1 MNRRN
6 TGTVSDAAN
15 SLNRHSIFQ
24 KIWNVL
30 TSTSISILV
39 LTLAFFFLL
48 SCKHKEAAADEEEVA
63 PESVQTPVTVTSVE
77 TVPLNDYVELNATSN
92 FLQSN
97 FIKASANG
105 YIKSVNI
112 KLGQLVHAGQ
122 PAFTLKTK
130 EAAALGNTIN
140 QLDSSF
146 HFSGLINI
154 KATAGG
160 YIQELNHQVGDYVQ
174 DGEQLAVLNDSK
186 SFGFILNLPY
196 ELRRYI
202 STGKSLEVDLP
213 DGTHL
218 NGVVSS
224 IMPQVDSASQTQA
237 VLIKVASP
245 TLLPQNLIA
254 KVKIVKSQ
262 KANVAS
268 LPKQAVLTDESQ
280 SSFWV
285 MKMTDSVTAVK
296 VPIIKGMETADRIEI
311 VRPQFAPGDKILMTG
326 NYGLPDTA
334 KVKIVKAQE

>member
-1 MNRRN
+1 MQKLYVFF
-6 TGTVSDAAN
+6 VS
-15 SLNRHSIFQ
+15 
-24 KIWNVL
+24 
-30 TSTSISILV
+30 
-39 LTLAFFFLL
+39 FFFLLLL

-63 PESVQTPVTVTSVE
+63 PEAVQTPVTVTSIE

-122 PAFTLKTK
+122 LAFTLKTK

-140 QLDSSF
+140 KLDSSF

-196 ELRRYI
+196 ELRRYV
-202 STGKSLEVDLP
+202 SAGRSLEINLP

-218 NGVVSS
+218 NGIVSS
-224 IMPQVDSASQTQA
+224 IMPQIDSASQTQA
-237 VLIKVASP
+237 VLIKVASS
-245 TLLPQNLIA
+245 TAIPQNLIA

-262 KANVAS
+262 KANAVS

-280 SSFWV
+280 SNFWV
-285 MKMTDSVTAVK
+285 MKMMDSVTAVK
-296 VPIIKGMETADRIEI
+296 VPVIKGMETTDRVEI
-311 VRPQFAPGDKILMTG
+311 VRPQFSSNDKILLTG

-334 KVKIVKAQE
+334 KVKIVKTEE